1 MRAVI
6 DLVLLAIIIISI
18 WSGYKKGLIMG
29 IAALLAAII
38 SLYGASLVSQAY
50 SYEVVPVLRPFVSGY
65 IQNRMENEVL
75 EDLGIDDTSLSVEDV
90 LSAHPSLGHD
100 FCAACYA
107 STGIYADAADQMATE
122 AEEYAAANGATIQE
136 SVVEVFCIRA
146 AYVAGVALVFIVFL
160 IALTAL
166 GNIPN
171 LSFKIPNMDTL
182 NDAGGAVMGLV
193 NGMVYC
199 ILLCWALRFLG
210 LVIGRDTLENTILA
224 KFFISIDFIT
234 SGVGI

>member
-1 MRAVI
+1 
-6 DLVLLAIIIISI
+6 
-18 WSGYKKGLIMG
+18 
-29 IAALLAAII
+29 
-38 SLYGASLVSQAY
+38 
-50 SYEVVPVLRPFVSGY
+50 
-65 IQNRMENEVL
+65 
-75 EDLGIDDTSLSVEDV
+75 
-90 LSAHPSLGHD
+90 
-100 FCAACYA
+100 
-107 STGIYADAADQMATE
+107 MATE

>member
-18 WSGYKKGLIMG
+18 WAGYKKGLIMG
-29 IAALLAAII
+29 VAAMLAAII

-50 SYEVVPVLRPFVSGY
+50 SYEIVPVLRPFVSGY

-90 LSAHPSLGHD
+90 LSGDPSLRHD
-100 FCAACYA
+100 FCAACFA
-107 STGIYADAADQMATE
+107 SIGIYEDAADQMATE
-122 AEEYAAANGATIQE
+122 AEEYAAAHGETIQE
-136 SVVEVFCIRA
+136 SVVAVFCIRA
-146 AYVAGVALVFIVFL
+146 AYVAGVALLFIVFIV
-160 IALTAL
+160 ALTAI

-171 LSFKIPNMDTL
+171 LSFRIPNMDVL

-193 NGMVYC
+193 NGAIYC

-210 LVIGRDTLENTILA
+210 LVIGRDTLGNTILA

>member
-90 LSAHPSLGHD
+90 LSGDPSLRHD

-171 LSFKIPNMDTL
+171 LSFNIPNMDTL

>member
-90 LSAHPSLGHD
+90 LSGDPSLRHD

-146 AYVAGVALVFIVFL
+146 AYVAGVALAFIVFL

>member
-75 EDLGIDDTSLSVEDV
+75 EDLGIDDTSLSVEDG
-90 LSAHPSLGHD
+90 LSGDPSLRHD

>member
-18 WSGYKKGLIMG
+18 WAGYKKGLIMG
-29 IAALLAAII
+29 VAAMLEAII

-50 SYEVVPVLRPFVSGY
+50 SYEIVPVLRPFVSGY

-90 LSAHPSLGHD
+90 LSGDPSLRHD
-100 FCAACYA
+100 FCAACFA
-107 STGIYADAADQMATE
+107 SIGIYEDAADQMATE
-122 AEEYAAANGATIQE
+122 AEEYAAANGETIQE

-146 AYVAGVALVFIVFL
+146 AYVAGVALLFIVFIV
-160 IALTAL
+160 ALTAI

-171 LSFKIPNMDTL
+171 LSFRIPNMDVL

-193 NGMVYC
+193 NGAIYC

-210 LVIGRDTLENTILA
+210 LVIGRDTLGNTILA

>member
-90 LSAHPSLGHD
+90 LSGDPSLRHD

-146 AYVAGVALVFIVFL
+146 AYVAGVPLVFIVFL

-166 GNIPN
+166 DNIPN

>member
-18 WSGYKKGLIMG
+18 WAGYKKGLIMG
-29 IAALLAAII
+29 IAAMLAAII

-50 SYEVVPVLRPFVSGY
+50 SYEIVPVLRPFVSGY

-75 EDLGIDDTSLSVEDV
+75 EDLGIDNTSLSVEDV
-90 LSAHPSLGHD
+90 LAGDPSLRHD
-100 FCAACYA
+100 FCAACFA
-107 STGIYADAADQMATE
+107 SIGIYEDAADQMATE
-122 AEEYAAANGATIQE
+122 AEEYAESNGETIQN

-146 AYVAGVALVFIVFL
+146 AYVAGVALLFIVFIV
-160 IALTAL
+160 ALTAI

-171 LSFKIPNMDTL
+171 LSFRIPNMDVL

-193 NGMVYC
+193 NGVIYC
-199 ILLCWALRFLG
+199 ILICWALRFLG
-210 LVIGRDTLENTILA
+210 LIIGRDTLENTILA

>member
-18 WSGYKKGLIMG
+18 WAGYKKGLIMG
-29 IAALLAAII
+29 VAAMLAAII

-50 SYEVVPVLRPFVSGY
+50 SYEIVPVLRPFVSGY

-90 LSAHPSLGHD
+90 LSGDPSLRHD
-100 FCAACYA
+100 FCAACFA
-107 STGIYADAADQMATE
+107 SIGIYEDAADQMATE
-122 AEEYAAANGATIQE
+122 AEEYAAANGETIQE

-146 AYVAGVALVFIVFL
+146 AYVAGVALLFIVF
-160 IALTAL
+160 IAALTAI

-171 LSFKIPNMDTL
+171 LSFRIPNMDVL

-193 NGMVYC
+193 NGAIYC

-210 LVIGRDTLENTILA
+210 LVIGRDTLGNTILA

>member
-90 LSAHPSLGHD
+90 LSGDPSLRHD

-146 AYVAGVALVFIVFL
+146 AYVAGVALVFIVLL

>member
-18 WSGYKKGLIMG
+18 WAGYKKGLIMG
-29 IAALLAAII
+29 IAAMLAAII

-50 SYEVVPVLRPFVSGY
+50 SYEIVPVLRPFVSGY

-75 EDLGIDDTSLSVEDV
+75 EDLGIDNTSLSVEDV
-90 LSAHPSLGHD
+90 LAGDPSLRHD
-100 FCAACYA
+100 FCAACFA
-107 STGIYADAADQMATE
+107 SIGIYEDAADQMATE
-122 AEEYAAANGATIQE
+122 AEEYAESNGETIQS

-146 AYVAGVALVFIVFL
+146 AYVAGVALLFIVFIV
-160 IALTAL
+160 ALTAI

-171 LSFKIPNMDTL
+171 LSFRIPNMDVL

-193 NGMVYC
+193 NGVIYC
-199 ILLCWALRFLG
+199 ILICWALRFLG
-210 LVIGRDTLENTILA
+210 LIIGRDTLENTILA

>member
-90 LSAHPSLGHD
+90 LSGDPSLRHD
-100 FCAACYA
+100 FCAACYS

>member
-75 EDLGIDDTSLSVEDV
+75 EDLDIDDTSLSVEDV
-90 LSAHPSLGHD
+90 LSGDPSLRHD

>member
-18 WSGYKKGLIMG
+18 WAGYKKGLIMG

-50 SYEVVPVLRPFVSGY
+50 SYEIVPVLRPFVSGY

-75 EDLGIDDTSLSVEDV
+75 GNLGIEDTSLSVEDV
-90 LSAHPSLGHD
+90 LASDPSLRHD
-100 FCAACYA
+100 FCAACF
-107 STGIYADAADQMATE
+107 SSIGIYEDAADQMATE
-122 AEEYAAANGATIQE
+122 AEEYAADNGETIQN

-146 AYVAGVALVFIVFL
+146 AYVAGVALLFIVFIV
-160 IALTAL
+160 ALTAI

-171 LSFKIPNMDTL
+171 LSFRIPNMDTL

-193 NGMVYC
+193 NGIVYC

-210 LVIGRDTLENTILA
+210 LIIGRETLENTILA

>member
-1 MRAVI
+1 MKLI
-6 DLVLLAIIIISI
+6 LDLLLLAIIVLCA
-18 WSGYKKGLIMG
+18 WTGYKKGLIMG

-90 LSAHPSLGHD
+90 LSGDPSLRHD

>member
-29 IAALLAAII
+29 IAALCAAII
-38 SLYGASLVSQAY
+38 SLYGASLVSEAY

-75 EDLGIDDTSLSVEDV
+75 EDLGIDNTSLSVEDV
-90 LSAHPSLGHD
+90 LSGDPSLRHD
-100 FCAACYA
+100 FCVACFDPI
-107 STGIYADAADQMATE
+107 GIYSDAADQMATE
-122 AEEYAAANGATIQE
+122 AEEYAEANDATIQE

-146 AYVAGVALVFIVFL
+146 AYVAGVALIFIVFI
-160 IALTAL
+160 IALTAI

-193 NGMVYC
+193 NGVVYC

-224 KFFISIDFIT
+224 RFFISIDFIT